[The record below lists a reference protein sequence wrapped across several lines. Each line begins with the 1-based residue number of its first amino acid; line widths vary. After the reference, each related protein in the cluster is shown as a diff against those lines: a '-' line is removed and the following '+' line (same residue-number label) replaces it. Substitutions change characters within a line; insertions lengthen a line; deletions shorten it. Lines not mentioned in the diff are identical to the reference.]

1 MRALS
6 KICYNKILSTVRKGD
21 GMAHNTLVTLK
32 SGLRIPEFGIGTS
45 AFGGLFASVSE
56 SSVADV
62 ISTSMQMELN
72 YFDTAPHYGMGS
84 AEVRLGRH
92 INHLPRSSFI
102 VSTKVGRLIVPSEKT
117 EDPGWENSTTAVE
130 RIFDFS
136 ASGIERSLHESLE
149 RLQME
154 SVEMVFIH
162 DPDGAADQAIKEA
175 YPVLEKL
182 RSQGV
187 VKAIGVGITSNVI
200 PTRFINETDIDI
212 VLIALRYTLLD
223 QSAATDL
230 LPAALKKGVSV
241 IAGGVFNSGILTS
254 PKAGATFNYEPAS
267 PEVLA
272 RAQKIEKFFRD
283 RGVSLTQAALQYPMQ
298 HPAISAILVGCRSA
312 AEVTSN
318 IALYTNKIDSQIW
331 SEFDSFL
338 KGF

>member
-1 MRALS
+1 
-6 KICYNKILSTVRKGD
+6 
-21 GMAHNTLVTLK
+21 MAHNTVVTLK
-32 SGLRIPEFGIGTS
+32 SGLQIPEFGIGTS

-56 SSVADV
+56 SAVQEV
-62 ISTSMQMELN
+62 ISTSMQLGLN

-84 AEVRLGRH
+84 AEVRLGR
-92 INHLPRSSFI
+92 NTDQLPRNSFI
-102 VSTKVGRLIVPSEKT
+102 VSTKVGRLIVPSERLD
-117 EDPGWENSTTAVE
+117 DPGWENSTPSVE

-136 ASGIERSLHESLE
+136 AGGIERSLTESLE
-149 RLQME
+149 RLSME

-162 DPDGAADQAIKEA
+162 DPDGAADQAINEA

-182 RSQGV
+182 RSQGI
-187 VKAIGVGITSNVI
+187 VKTIGVGITSNEI
-200 PTRFINETDIDI
+200 PTRFINETDIDV

-223 QSAATDL
+223 QSAATEL
-230 LPAALKKGVSV
+230 LPTALKKGVSV

-272 RAQKIEKFFRD
+272 RAQKIEKFFID

-312 AEVTSN
+312 EEVITN
-318 IALYTNKIDSQIW
+318 VAHYNNKIDSQIW
-331 SEFDSFL
+331 SEFDSFVQS
-338 KGF
+338 F